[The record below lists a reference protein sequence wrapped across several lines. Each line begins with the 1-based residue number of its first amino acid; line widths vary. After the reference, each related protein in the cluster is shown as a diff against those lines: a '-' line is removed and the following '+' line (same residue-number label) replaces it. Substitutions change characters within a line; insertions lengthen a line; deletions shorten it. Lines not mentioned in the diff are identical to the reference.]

1 MSFLTT
7 PADSTASGEVAEL
20 YAADRARQGYVAN
33 YTKVFA
39 LRPEVYRAWAG
50 LNGAI
55 KSGMDLRHYE
65 LATLA
70 AARRLRS
77 TYCALAH
84 GTILRDKFFDAPTVQ
99 RIATDHRDAGLDA
112 TEVAIMDF
120 ADKVARDA
128 TAITAGDVDQL
139 RAHGLSDVD
148 VFQVALAAAARC
160 FFSSVIDAVGAEPDS
175 TYHVSVE
182 SELRRVLTVGR
193 AIADVDGG
201 TAR

>member
-175 TYHVSVE
+175 AYHVSVE

>member
-1 MSFLTT
+1 MSFITT
-7 PADSTASGEVAEL
+7 PSESTASGEAAEL

-112 TEVAIMDF
+112 TEIAIMDF
-120 ADKVARDA
+120 ADRVARDA
-128 TAITAGDVDQL
+128 TAVTAEDVDQL
-139 RAHGLSDVD
+139 RAQGLSDAD
-148 VFQVALAAAARC
+148 VFQIALAAAARC
-160 FFSSVIDAVGAEPDS
+160 FFSTVIDAVGAEPDS
-175 TYHVSVE
+175 AYHTSVE
-182 SELRRVLTVGR
+182 SDLREVLTVGR
-193 AIADVDGG
+193 AIADVEGG
-201 TAR
+201 LAR